1 MFARVTAFE
10 IDTMRISLGEAE
22 KLFADEV
29 VPALRGQA
37 GFKGFVVMRT
47 PEGKGLVVTLWD
59 SEETATAS
67 IESGH
72 YGEQIA
78 RFIAFMRQ
86 APGRDHYEVVLAE
99 MPAHTA
105 ATV

>member
-1 MFARVTAFE
+1 MFARVSAFE
-10 IDTMRISLGEAE
+10 IDTMRISLAAAE

-29 VPALRGQA
+29 VPAMRDQQ
-37 GFKGFVVMRT
+37 GFAGFVVMRT

-59 SEETATAS
+59 SEETAAAS
-67 IESGH
+67 VESGH

-78 RFIAFMRQ
+78 RFIAFMKQ
-86 APGRDHYEVVLAE
+86 PPGRDHYEVVLAE

-105 ATV
+105 AAV